1 MLSPQTILL
10 VEDEVLIRMVIAD
23 YLRHC
28 GYKVIEAVSG
38 DEALVLLQQKDVEI
52 DLVFSDIEMPGTV
65 DGFALSQW
73 IKQNRPDLDIVL
85 TGTAPKAAEMA
96 SELCEAG
103 PLPKPYEPEMALD
116 RIRRL
121 LAQRNQKRSQ
131 SR

>member
-1 MLSPQTILL
+1 MLAPQTILL

-38 DEALVLLQQKDVEI
+38 DEAIVLLQQKDIEI
-52 DLVFSDIEMPGTV
+52 DLVFSDIEMPGSV

-73 IKQNRPDLDIVL
+73 IKQNRPDLDVVL
-85 TGTAPKAAEMA
+85 TGTAPKAAETA

-116 RIRRL
+116 RIRRM
-121 LAQRNQKRSQ
+121 LAQRSQRRLQ